1 MGGFNDEGATP
12 MIPEKRSPIGD
23 ELSFVVAMI
32 VLVTYTDDL
41 RRVNASTAVIS

>member
-23 ELSFVVAMI
+23 ELSFVVAI
-32 VLVTYTDDL
+32 VLVTYTDDG
-41 RRVNASTAVIS
+41 VKASTAVIS

>member
-12 MIPEKRSPIGD
+12 VIPEKRSPIGD
-23 ELSFVVAMI
+23 ELSFVVAI

-41 RRVNASTAVIS
+41 RRVKASTAVIS

>member
-23 ELSFVVAMI
+23 EWSFVVAI